1 MLTNTEILQIAL
13 RQSAIDS
20 CCAAED
26 FIKSENVVAVSRE
39 NAGRRAYI
47 AEPYAFDLT
56 SYGGNVVACVRKD
69 LQEVAFSYLAKYS
82 AAHSFETPA
91 LHELDAMLAPFG
103 LKTKFQE
110 EYFLPDVNAMR
121 AQPCGLQLRV
131 LRPAEFANL
140 YLPQWGNALCAARRE
155 NDVLCVGAFDGETLA
170 AVMELCPESWNNRMR
185 VTELWVR
192 EGYRRRGL
200 GSRLLAFAREEGR
213 REGRRALVLETQS
226 CNTDAI
232 AFYLHEGLSLIGLD
246 TCCYSNEDIAR
257 GEVRLELG
265 AAL

>member
-1 MLTNTEILQIAL
+1 MRIVLLEKERWKGYILPMPQYTA
-13 RQSAIDS
+13 R
-20 CCAAED
+20 EHY
-26 FIKSENVVAVSRE
+26 AVSVERTP
-39 NAGRRAYI
+39 AGFAVSLERRPLPAPRTFTPEMYASPDRLYADHFADARAY
-47 AEPYAFDLT
+47 
-56 SYGGNVVACVRKD
+56 G
-69 LQEVAFSYLAKYS
+69 
-82 AAHSFETPA
+82 
-91 LHELDAMLAPFG
+91 M
-103 LKTKFQE
+103 
-110 EYFLPDVNAMR
+110 
-121 AQPCGLQLRV
+121 
-131 LRPAEFANL
+131 
-140 YLPQWGNALCAARRE
+140 
-155 NDVLCVGAFDGETLA
+155 FDGETLA

-200 GSRLLAFAREEGR
+200 GSRLLVFAREEGR

>member
-1 MLTNTEILQIAL
+1 MRIVLLKKERWKGYILPMPQYTA
-13 RQSAIDS
+13 R
-20 CCAAED
+20 EHY
-26 FIKSENVVAVSRE
+26 AVSVER
-39 NAGRRAYI
+39 
-47 AEPYAFDLT
+47 
-56 SYGGNVVACVRKD
+56 
-69 LQEVAFSYLAKYS
+69 
-82 AAHSFETPA
+82 TPA
-91 LHELDAMLAPFG
+91 GFAVSLERRPLPAP
-103 LKTKFQE
+103 
-110 EYFLPDVNAMR
+110 R
-121 AQPCGLQLRV
+121 
-131 LRPAEFANL
+131 
-140 YLPQWGNALCAARRE
+140 
-155 NDVLCVGAFDGETLA
+155 TLT
-170 AVMELCPESWNNRMR
+170 PGNNRMR